1 MKKNKNNII
10 YNKTMN
16 SCNSSQLTILLPSN
30 GWQIDRN
37 HTLSETSTRLS
48 EVTCQN
54 LDQLHRFHMLKP
66 TLKDTNNLQI
76 RSRFNKPKFGIQ
88 DSELFSW
95 WINGPKFLV
104 SSVYAGQAVQVVFKT
119 DLWSQNIWL
128 YRYWC
133 AINSNL

>member
-1 MKKNKNNII
+1 M

-16 SCNSSQLTILLPSN
+16 GCNRSQLTILLPSN

-37 HTLSETSTRLS
+37 HTLSKTSTRWS
-48 EVTCQN
+48 GSRAKISINYIDFTCWN
-54 LDQLHRFHMLKP
+54 RHSKIR
-66 TLKDTNNLQI
+66 TILQI
-76 RSRFNKPKFGIQ
+76 RSGFIKPKFGIQ

-119 DLWSQNIWL
+119 NLWSQNIWL
-128 YRYWC
+128 YGYRC